1 MSNGIIKVRVKLPY
15 KIREENN
22 WYISCCFPLDIHAQG
37 RTEKEA
43 IKQLKEAVELFLTS
57 CIEMGTLENVL
68 KECGLTLAK
77 SKKPLTSFQN
87 QPTINIPLSLITENN
102 KECHV

>member
-1 MSNGIIKVRVKLPY
+1 MSNGIIKVKVKLPY

-68 KECGLTLAK
+68 KECGFTLAEP
-77 SKKPLTSFQN
+77 KKQLSFQN
-87 QPTINIPLSLITENN
+87 QPTINIPLSLTTENY